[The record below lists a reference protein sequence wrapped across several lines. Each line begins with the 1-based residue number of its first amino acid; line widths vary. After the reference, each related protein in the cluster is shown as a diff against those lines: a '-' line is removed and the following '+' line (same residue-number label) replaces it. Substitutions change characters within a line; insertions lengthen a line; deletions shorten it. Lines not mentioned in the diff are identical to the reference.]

1 MFFYTFMPKLFNMSL
16 TASVAIVLVI
26 LLRLLLKKAPKV
38 ISYALWGVVLFRL
51 LCPVSIGSNF
61 SVYNLFDAPAQ
72 ESGTITSVIEY
83 VPSNIVHTEYP
94 SVALPVPGIS
104 DAINEALPQGREQ
117 LVADPL
123 EAPMSITT
131 YIWMIGVLVMAIYS
145 IVSYVRL
152 RRKLSVVVPLRD
164 NIFIAD
170 DIKSPFVVGLF
181 RPKIYLPCNLGDKEQ
196 EYIIL
201 HEQHHI
207 KRLDHVMK
215 ALAFLA
221 LAIHWFNPLVWVAF
235 VLASKDMEMSCDE
248 AVIRKVDGD
257 VRADYS
263 ASLLTLAT
271 GRRIIAGTPL
281 AFGEGDTKGRIN
293 NLSKWKKPAV
303 WVVLIAVVA
312 CAVLAVTVLTNP
324 ITMGDHFVLTNTD
337 SPANTNKLSYDIQLG
352 NKAMSGQ
359 IYVEQWIDGAC
370 VKSAPV
376 VMTQYVDSIEITM
389 RDRREDGTSVG
400 TDIQIETNQYGGSLL
415 TYFEHPE
422 NFNVIGWGFKGY
434 GLKEKN
440 KLTSSEEVILA
451 AKVFDNGSG
460 IRAYDCK
467 TLVNEP
473 ERIKEAAYMIVV
485 RAVFSEDP
493 LGVTSHSEASF
504 PTEVLTLNDVII
516 LSQKGYD
523 LTWADFENY
532 DYIET
537 GSGLYI
543 RVYEINARFRL
554 MIGGGGPGSDPMYIY
569 LALANDLDTRIDIRD
584 GGVTEFISEYGNL
597 APTYHPEGILHLG
610 LNAEIVE
617 IDTSNHILY
626 VKDIDESADVF
637 GDRCAIDCNYAI
649 SRFNLLYVNYGDA
662 NDVRTI
668 GFNDFQMGD
677 AVIIGLYDSEK
688 QKALNGAA
696 VAEQV
701 QLGTQKFT
709 DENLIKKIAKD
720 LDLPADCRL
729 SYIGEYSDSSYAL
742 LWFAIDGN
750 YPDRYVAV
758 ECEKQSSGKYKFID
772 SFSPMIYALDIVHV
786 VWKAEDIFLVNNRDC
801 AKIIYMN
808 QAEEIVKTTDLAEQ
822 GLPYIFRLSMPTNPG
837 ICMFVDADGEE
848 IR

>member
-1 MFFYTFMPKLFNMSL
+1 MLDNIYMQVLDMSK
-16 TASVAIVLVI
+16 TASIVI
-26 LLRLLLKKAPKV
+26 LVVVLARLLLKKAPKV
-38 ISYALWGVVLFRL
+38 FSYALWAVVLFRL
-51 LCPVSIGSNF
+51 LCPVTF
-61 SVYNLFDAPAQ
+61 
-72 ESGTITSVIEY
+72 
-83 VPSNIVHTEYP
+83 
-94 SVALPVPGIS
+94 
-104 DAINEALPQGREQ
+104 
-117 LVADPL
+117 
-123 EAPMSITT
+123 EAPVSIVPEMNSVSQGYTLSEESISVFGAGEAAYQAVGDALNGGLGIQHIRTT
-131 YIWMIGVLVMAIYS
+131 EKTETGMTKYVTTDWWSVWILFGQYVWVAGITAMLIYS
-145 IVSYVRL
+145 AVSYLKL
-152 RRKLSVVVPLRD
+152 RKKLSVVVPLRD

-422 NFNVIGWGFKGY
+422 NFNVIGWGYKGY

-668 GFNDFQMGD
+668 GFNDFQVGD

-688 QKALNGAA
+688 EKALNGAA

-701 QLGTQKFT
+701 QLGTQRM
-709 DENLIKKIAKD
+709 N
-720 LDLPADCRL
+720 
-729 SYIGEYSDSSYAL
+729 
-742 LWFAIDGN
+742 
-750 YPDRYVAV
+750 
-758 ECEKQSSGKYKFID
+758 QSSTANMTNDEDPDLQYYLTIG
-772 SFSPMIYALDIVHV
+772 
-786 VWKAEDIFLVNNRDC
+786 AEG
-801 AKIIYMN
+801 
-808 QAEEIVKTTDLAEQ
+808 VKSIE
-822 GLPYIFRLSMPTNPG
+822 LSMPHSSGGCEN
-837 ICMFVDADGEE
+837 ADGSLFKKGERIWLENLDGYSDLRGLTITALGENGEIIWTASIPDNDENEGFTHLTQDGWTLALGEITFVIQDAEE
-848 IR
+848 